1 MPGEPA
7 PVEKLLRGVRAL
19 FGNQVPRKETF
30 FVRTKD
36 ATTPMDM
43 KGEFAFNGLDVE
55 RSPLIDLVHAL
66 TQALRYPET
75 DRLLAVL
82 RKLMEENENAAAAPV
97 YMGLAVDKRADAH
110 PNAVIVGYD
119 GKPGTPNEF
128 WDDLI
133 AIGMRM
139 AERPGLLKDVTEALT
154 SEEGVASA
162 RLMARFM
169 GFKDE
174 VTYDGY
180 PLKVGT
186 DGKLSQADADKIN
199 KPIVHEMADAVTMR
213 GNGQDIGM
221 NRSLFQ
227 RLVSTIYAT
236 NGAPNCNK
244 AGATLSA
251 KDPTT
256 GTMLVFPDPTKK
268 PAQCNGDLICDTAAA
283 LAYTTI
289 DGLCGVK
296 AGAPTGTFKRCEFVQ
311 QSNGA
316 EMHMRAMI
324 GSSEVKLKNEQLKCL
339 SDAGLAG
346 DLGATQESS
355 SQIKGFTLKPTAESI
370 ARFVH
375 APRNKF
381 VTDLFDP
388 LPTLFGEPVI
398 TYEPNMLMALEATHS
413 PVQVGGKPQS
423 FLTASKALA
432 AAFDKHET
440 FEDTPNGK
448 EAKGGYMFADLLGM
462 LHQHWP
468 SRGNTDCPRTDDHPV
483 CKALNLTGTACS
495 AGCSQSLDPSKPY
508 YSRQSNLVSYEPLLI
523 QAFEDERLSDLLALS
538 TKVIAGMQ
546 IECEDGKT
554 RDGLTIVGDF
564 FERMLKPDPA
574 LAIYSTKRKYG
585 KTNTCVGEQVDPST
599 GTGTCGCPSGSTPVD
614 ASDPTTGCKL
624 AGGAIVP
631 RGKIVGLTPLHVAL
645 DALRRFDDVFAEP
658 TWADRLKPWREARS
672 ALVDQF
678 LAVTKT
684 IDPMNPTDA
693 TKATYKLA
701 NPRSRKVGVMLVDF
715 VRGRIKRYRDL
726 DPQNGTKLTE
736 WANGLPTRLA
746 GVLAHPLTA
755 RGLDLYEELWKKI
768 GAGGPADEM
777 AQLNTYL
784 LNPERADVFGGL
796 VLAAAD

>member
-1 MPGEPA
+1 
-7 PVEKLLRGVRAL
+7 
-19 FGNQVPRKETF
+19 
-30 FVRTKD
+30 
-36 ATTPMDM
+36 
-43 KGEFAFNGLDVE
+43 
-55 RSPLIDLVHAL
+55 
-66 TQALRYPET
+66 
-75 DRLLAVL
+75 
-82 RKLMEENENAAAAPV
+82 
-97 YMGLAVDKRADAH
+97 
-110 PNAVIVGYD
+110 
-119 GKPGTPNEF
+119 
-128 WDDLI
+128 
-133 AIGMRM
+133 
-139 AERPGLLKDVTEALT
+139 
-154 SEEGVASA
+154 
-162 RLMARFM
+162 
-169 GFKDE
+169 
-174 VTYDGY
+174 
-180 PLKVGT
+180 
-186 DGKLSQADADKIN
+186 
-199 KPIVHEMADAVTMR
+199 
-213 GNGQDIGM
+213 
-221 NRSLFQ
+221 
-227 RLVSTIYAT
+227 
-236 NGAPNCNK
+236 
-244 AGATLSA
+244 
-251 KDPTT
+251 
-256 GTMLVFPDPTKK
+256 
-268 PAQCNGDLICDTAAA
+268 
-283 LAYTTI
+283 
-289 DGLCGVK
+289 
-296 AGAPTGTFKRCEFVQ
+296 
-311 QSNGA
+311 
-316 EMHMRAMI
+316 
-324 GSSEVKLKNEQLKCL
+324 
-339 SDAGLAG
+339 
-346 DLGATQESS
+346 
-355 SQIKGFTLKPTAESI
+355 
-370 ARFVH
+370 VH

-388 LPTLFGEPVI
+388 LPTRFGEPVI

-468 SRGNTDCPRTDDHPV
+468 SRGNTDCPRTDDHPT
-483 CKALNLTGTACS
+483 CKALGLTGTACS
-495 AGCSQSLDPSKPY
+495 AGCSQSLDPSKLY

-523 QAFEDERLSDLLALS
+523 QAFEDERLSDLMALS

-574 LAIYSTKRKYG
+574 LAIYSSKRKYG

-599 GTGTCGCPSGSTPVD
+599 GTGTCGCPSGTTPVD
-614 ASDPTTGCKL
+614 ASEPSSGCKL
-624 AGGAIVP
+624 PGGAIVP
-631 RGKIVGLTPLHVAL
+631 RGKVVGLTPLHVAL

-678 LAVTKT
+678 LTVTKT
-684 IDPMNPTDA
+684 VDPMNPTDA

-701 NPRSRKVGVMLVDF
+701 NPRSRKVGIMLVDF

-796 VLAAAD
+796 VLAAADTLEMADKDRSLTPAIQFAALTLAENAFNALDSLMAAPLTPDTEAGTAACSLEVTRKVANLFKGQTTVSPLTRLLRNAVLPNQLKQGRSPLETIIDAVADVNRADPTQPTTMPHSAADARNVFDNLRFFLFDQDRGLERLYKVIDSRKLEKVP